1 MSAKYR
7 MQNDKNLDLKEMLHD
22 VGQPKENKKKNIQS
36 QQNRSKDL
44 L

>member
-7 MQNDKNLDLKEMLHD
+7 MQNDKNLELKEMLHD
-22 VGQPKENKKKNIQS
+22 VSEPKENKKKNIQS